1 MTLNELAYQTIEA
14 IRPEFYDDDAV
25 DLRLVKELI
34 HNQRSIWIRQ
44 ELNKNR
50 SIPEELV
57 QDLGCVELEKAST
70 AECCDFSS
78 DCKILRTKLT
88 IPKPINLHH
97 RDAIERVG
105 PIDITQKPFSLK
117 SYKNAIFFGNGRF
130 NQKLTAAFYYN
141 DRIYIMSKNALI
153 DGMTHVNI
161 RLIASDPTE
170 AAKFNHC
177 SGDPCYSDDMEY
189 PLTDW
194 MWGYMK
200 EFVVKQLLMK
210 YQIPND
216 TTNDA
221 THTVGGAAPAL
232 QNNG

>member
-1 MTLNELAYQTIEA
+1 MTLNELAYQTVEA
-14 IRPEFYDDDAV
+14 VRPEMHDDDII
-25 DLRLVKELI
+25 DLRLIKELI

-50 SIPEELV
+50 SIPEELI
-57 QDLGCVELEKAST
+57 QDLGCVELEEASA

-78 DCKILRTKLT
+78 ECKILRTKNKV
-88 IPKPINLHH
+88 PKPINLHH
-97 RDAIERVG
+97 RDAFERVG
-105 PIDITQKPFSLK
+105 PADLSKKPFSFK
-117 SYKNAIFFGNGRF
+117 SYKNALFFGNGRF
-130 NQKLTAAFYYN
+130 NRDMIVAYYLN
-141 DRIYIMSKNALI
+141 ERIYLASKSTLPNLMQYI
-153 DGMTHVNI
+153 NI
-161 RLIASDPTE
+161 RVIASDPTE

-210 YQIPND
+210 YQLPTD

-221 THTVGGAAPAL
+221 SHTQQMSAPPA
-232 QNNG
+232 NNA